1 MSIKINFLIKAIMV
15 LILTSSPLLQSCST
29 SSSSEIVEVKYQ
41 CPMQCE
47 EDKTYIEE
55 GTCPVCKMNLEKL

>member
-1 MSIKINFLIKAIMV
+1 MSIKINFLIKAIVV

-47 EDKTYIEE
+47 EDKTYAEE
-55 GTCPVCKMNLEKL
+55 GTCPVCKMELEKL

>member
-1 MSIKINFLIKAIMV
+1 MSFKFNFLSKAIVV
-15 LILTSSPLLQSCST
+15 LILTSSPLLKSCGT

-47 EDKTYIEE
+47 EEKTYAEE
-55 GTCPVCKMNLEKL
+55 GTCPVCKMELEKL

>member
-1 MSIKINFLIKAIMV
+1 MSIKINFLIKAIVV

-47 EDKTYIEE
+47 EEKTYAEE
-55 GTCPVCKMNLEKL
+55 GTCPVCKMELEKL